1 MRGNLTKRVPKT
13 IDDLKNYCKE
23 RNLNSDVTRFYIDV
37 DHIGPDAYGIY
48 KDYWSDDFIVYKN
61 KEDGSRMIIY
71 QGKDEAYA
79 VNELGRRLSMSLRH
93 PEMLTNLDLQEGQE
107 DAAENELSSGTS
119 FVSTLR
125 SEHETEEEANLESG
139 NEATDTSKTED
150 LLHDQKDE
158 ALNPD
163 EKTRKN
169 DIENQTENLQKNE
182 VKIPTEKIQKTSV
195 RKNDEDSINDHP
207 VIDQDNN
214 ADRYGEYH
222 YDLFPKEY
230 TINKKKPNKD
240 KLEMIKVALLFI
252 IAIMAI
258 IFFGLY
264 SVTNGFTN
272 TDRDNYNNAY
282 YDSYYKSYFSS
293 DNYDCADLPGPMNGS
308 YYTPEETH
316 YLAEQIEKRWSERF
330 R

>member
-107 DAAENELSSGTS
+107 EAAENELSSGTS

-125 SEHETEEEANLESG
+125 SEYENEEEANFESG
-139 NEATDTSKTED
+139 NEATDTSKTG
-150 LLHDQKDE
+150 
-158 ALNPD
+158 
-163 EKTRKN
+163 
-169 DIENQTENLQKNE
+169 
-182 VKIPTEKIQKTSV
+182 
-195 RKNDEDSINDHP
+195 DSINDHP
-207 VIDQDNN
+207 VIDQDND

-293 DNYDCADLPGPMNGS
+293 DNYDCADLPEPMNGS

>member
-1 MRGNLTKRVPKT
+1 MRGNLAKRVPKT
-13 IDDLKNYCKE
+13 IDDLKKYCKE

-61 KEDGSRMIIY
+61 TDDGSREIIY
-71 QGKDEAYA
+71 QGKDEAIA
-79 VNELGRRLSMSLRH
+79 VNELGRRLSMYLKN
-93 PEMLTNLDLQEGQE
+93 PDMLEKLDLAEAEDETQEE
-107 DAAENELSSGTS
+107 TVVNEFSSGTS
-119 FVSTLR
+119 FVSSLR
-125 SEHETEEEANLESG
+125 SEYGADETSNSNSE
-139 NEATDTSKTED
+139 NEVY
-150 LLHDQKDE
+150 KDE
-158 ALNPD
+158 NIADSASDQEDNIDVCADTTQNVHLKSFPI
-163 EKTRKN
+163 KTRSEQQYEE
-169 DIENQTENLQKNE
+169 DNE
-182 VKIPTEKIQKTSV
+182 IV
-195 RKNDEDSINDHP
+195 DSDS
-207 VIDQDNN
+207 DD
-214 ADRYGEYH
+214 DRYTQYH

-230 TINKKKPNKD
+230 TINKKKPSKD

-293 DNYDCADLPGPMNGS
+293 DNYDCTDLPGPMNGN

>member
-1 MRGNLTKRVPKT
+1 MRGYLTKKVPKT
-13 IDDLKNYCKE
+13 IDDLKKYCKE

-61 KEDGSRMIIY
+61 TDDGSREIIY
-71 QGKDEAYA
+71 QGKDEAIA
-79 VNELGRRLSMSLRH
+79 VNELGRRLSIFLKN
-93 PEMLTNLDLQEGQE
+93 PEMLDELDLAEAEKETQEETLQ
-107 DAAENELSSGTS
+107 NEFSSGTS
-119 FVSTLR
+119 FVSSLR
-125 SEHETEEEANLESG
+125 SEYGADEDTELNSENEVYTDENVADSESDQDYI
-139 NEATDTSKTED
+139 EDICVDTTKNVHLKSF
-150 LLHDQKDE
+150 
-158 ALNPD
+158 PI
-163 EKTRKN
+163 KTRSEQIYE
-169 DIENQTENLQKNE
+169 DG
-182 VKIPTEKIQKTSV
+182 
-195 RKNDEDSINDHP
+195 NDEDYSIHDEHS
-207 VIDQDNN
+207 IDQETESDD
-214 ADRYGEYH
+214 DRYTQYH

-240 KLEMIKVALLFI
+240 KLEKIKVALLFI

-308 YYTPEETH
+308 YYTPDETH